1 MTTEIYDGGPA
12 NPFGQLTGITIRD
25 YFATAIMTGVY
36 SAGAQ
41 ATITAED
48 AYKAA
53 DLMLT
58 ARTADLYAAPVVTP
72 VVAPVTTTTDTTTT
86 DTTVTPVVDAPVE
99 PTA

>member
-1 MTTEIYDGGPA
+1 MTTIYDGGPA
-12 NPFGQLTGITIRD
+12 NPVGQDTGITIRD

-48 AYKAA
+48 AYRAS

-58 ARTADLYAAPVVTP
+58 ARTADLYPVVVPVVTP
-72 VVAPVTTTTDTTTT
+72 VVAPV
-86 DTTVTPVVDAPVE
+86 VAPVVEETPVETVA
-99 PTA
+99 

>member
-1 MTTEIYDGGPA
+1 MMTTIYDGGPA
-12 NPFGQLTGITIRD
+12 NPIGDVTGISIRD

-58 ARTADLYAAPVVTP
+58 ARTADLYPVAVSTVEETP
-72 VVAPVTTTTDTTTT
+72 VE
-86 DTTVTPVVDAPVE
+86 TPAE

>member
-1 MTTEIYDGGPA
+1 MTTIYDGGPA
-12 NPFGQLTGITIRD
+12 NPIGDVTGISIRD

-58 ARTADLYAAPVVTP
+58 ARTADLYPVAVSTVEETP
-72 VVAPVTTTTDTTTT
+72 VE
-86 DTTVTPVVDAPVE
+86 TPAE

>member
-1 MTTEIYDGGPA
+1 MTTIYDGGPA
-12 NPFGQLTGITIRD
+12 NPIGDVTGISIRD

-53 DLMLT
+53 DLMLA
-58 ARTADLYAAPVVTP
+58 ARTADLYPVVVEEAPVVQETP
-72 VVAPVTTTTDTTTT
+72 VVEE
-86 DTTVTPVVDAPVE
+86 TVTETSVDQTV
-99 PTA
+99 